1 MRILTKV
8 KKKVSNVEE
17 ILMLSR
23 GWGCAEAGAQ
33 RGMTKGFNVNDSSP
47 PSLAPRNERV
57 KEIRGSAKI

>member
-1 MRILTKV
+1 MYRGGRRGRSWV
-8 KKKVSNVEE
+8 GGVGGVEGGE
-17 ILMLSR
+17 
-23 GWGCAEAGAQ
+23 GGAQ

>member
-1 MRILTKV
+1 MGLYRGRNWV
-8 KKKVSNVEE
+8 GGVE
-17 ILMLSR
+17 
-23 GWGCAEAGAQ
+23 GGVGGAQ